1 MNGFHKYINHQKT
14 KPLKK
19 INLDFNIIIL
29 FLTISYYI
37 LFILIVDINLSTKLF
52 FLNVNHHFHLDKI

>member
-29 FLTISYYI
+29 FLTII
-37 LFILIVDINLSTKLF
+37 FILIVDINLSKNLF
-52 FLNVNHHFHLDKI
+52 S